1 MPIMGIPPVCC
12 PPIIGI
18 ALEAPGPIGIPCA
31 GWVRV
36 PFTAGGGVLVC
47 ASTPV
52 ADPARIAAIKRA
64 FREDIAHSPFRFEQL
79 SSETGLLF
87 REPDQYRDR
96 LFRFSREEGVPV
108 DLESPRQRS
117 SGVKVEGAVRI
128 NGDIPILGPDF
139 IAEGHRI
146 NW

>member
-1 MPIMGIPPVCC
+1 MPIMGIPPVCSQ
-12 PPIIGI
+12 PIIGI

-31 GWVRV
+31 GWVGV
-36 PFTAGGGVLVC
+36 PFAAGGGVLVC

-64 FREDIAHSPFRFEQL
+64 FREDIAHSPFRFERL
-79 SSETGLLF
+79 SSETALLF

-108 DLESPRQRS
+108 DLE
-117 SGVKVEGAVRI
+117 
-128 NGDIPILGPDF
+128 
-139 IAEGHRI
+139 
-146 NW
+146 